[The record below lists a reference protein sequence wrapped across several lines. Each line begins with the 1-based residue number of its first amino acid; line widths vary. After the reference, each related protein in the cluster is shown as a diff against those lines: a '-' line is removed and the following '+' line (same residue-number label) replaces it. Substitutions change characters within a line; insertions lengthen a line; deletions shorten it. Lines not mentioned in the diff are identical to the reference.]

1 MFTTNYDETNKLW
14 SGLDIPPMYNPKIS
28 LAQVMLNAL
37 KTYGSKIAQV

>member
-1 MFTTNYDETNKLW
+1 MFTTKYDEKSKEW
-14 SGLDIPPMYNPKIS
+14 FGLDIPPMYNSKIS